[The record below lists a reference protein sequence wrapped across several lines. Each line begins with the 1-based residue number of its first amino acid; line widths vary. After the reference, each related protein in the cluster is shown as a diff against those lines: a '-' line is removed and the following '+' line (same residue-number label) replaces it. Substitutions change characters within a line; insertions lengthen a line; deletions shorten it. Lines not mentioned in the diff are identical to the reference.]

1 MPPPHGGPDKD
12 FHAFCTE
19 GPSISDCDFEGAQVA
34 VTPKMNHPQLRFNP
48 EIETCT
54 KDDEN
59 QNCFGEGVGN
69 TYSRDANRDWMI
81 STFVGLP

>member
-1 MPPPHGGPDKD
+1 MSD
-12 FHAFCTE
+12 FDWPQSEAKY
-19 GPSISDCDFEGAQVA
+19 DVA
-34 VTPKMNHPQLRFNP
+34 VMRNVKNHPQLRFNP

-69 TYSRDANRDWMI
+69 TYSRDANRDWVLAE
-81 STFVGLP
+81 FGAAP